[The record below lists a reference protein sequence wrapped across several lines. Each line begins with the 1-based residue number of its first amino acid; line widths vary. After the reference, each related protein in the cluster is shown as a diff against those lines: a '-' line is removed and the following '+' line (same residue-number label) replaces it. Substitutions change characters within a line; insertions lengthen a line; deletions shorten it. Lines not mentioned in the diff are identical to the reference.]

1 MAGMRV
7 VGTVLGALAV
17 AGLLACTGDIDGG
30 GGGGGGSDAGGG
42 GGGGP
47 DASAATTDLVFCVD
61 ETNRLRATQGKPA
74 LTHSA
79 QLEAYSNTAAQYDTQ
94 MQSAHA
100 YFKSNSGGGLSFA
113 ENECPSFL
121 GWRIMGDV
129 RNTIGQC
136 LQAFYNEGPG
146 GGHYENMMG
155 NYGTLGC
162 GVYIDGNNIT
172 IVQDYGR

>member
-1 MAGMRV
+1 MAYLRV
-7 VGTVLGALAV
+7 IGRVLGTFAV
-17 AGLLACTGDIDGG
+17 VSLLACTGDVD
-30 GGGGGGSDAGGG
+30 SGG

-61 ETNRLRATQGKPA
+61 ETNRLRAIQGKPA
-74 LTHSA
+74 LTHSDA
-79 QLEAYSNTAAQYDTQ
+79 LEAFANEGAQYDTQ

-100 YFKSNSGGGLSFA
+100 HFKATNGGGISFA

-121 GWRIMGDV
+121 GWRVMGDV
-129 RNTIGQC
+129 RNTIAQC
-136 LQAFYNEGPG
+136 LQAFYDEGPG

-162 GVYIDGNNIT
+162 GVYLQGSGIT
-172 IVQDYGR
+172 ITQDYGR